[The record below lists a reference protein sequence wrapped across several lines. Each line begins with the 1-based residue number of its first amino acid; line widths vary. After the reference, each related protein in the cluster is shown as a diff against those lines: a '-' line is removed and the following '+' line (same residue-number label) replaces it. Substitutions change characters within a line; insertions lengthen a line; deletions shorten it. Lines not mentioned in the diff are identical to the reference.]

1 MRGRG
6 MGVAHRSLGM
16 EKSSE
21 SRAASGA
28 VVGLFLV
35 LLVGIIL
42 GLGSS
47 GALAAPSDGAGLNI
61 GIAR

>member
-1 MRGRG
+1 
-6 MGVAHRSLGM
+6 M
-16 EKSSE
+16 EKTSE

-42 GLGSS
+42 GLGST
-47 GALAAPSDGAGLNI
+47 GALAAPSDGPALNI
-61 GIAR
+61 GIVR

>member
-1 MRGRG
+1 
-6 MGVAHRSLGM
+6 M

-47 GALAAPSDGAGLNI
+47 GALAAPDGPGLNI
-61 GIAR
+61 GIVR